1 MTTEAGLE
9 YRALLPLAW
18 QEGQPSPQQISE
30 WMRENI
36 TALHA
41 IAALEGPSHEREL
54 DRTAGVDYTAA
65 RLEAKMDL
73 LMQWVG
79 KLLLAQHP
87 LPPATEVVLGSKSVS
102 WKCPIALKPGQFGV
116 LSLYLA
122 PRLPMPLIFPVQIQ
136 SWAAGQ
142 AQAQLLQLSDDT
154 QDALDRTLFRY
165 HRRALQAR
173 SGRV

>member
-18 QEGQPSPQQISE
+18 QDGQASPQQISD
-30 WMRENI
+30 WMRENV

-54 DRTAGVDYTAA
+54 DRTANVDYTAA
-65 RLEAKMDL
+65 RLEAKVDL
-73 LMQWVG
+73 LMQWMG
-79 KLLLAQHP
+79 KLLIAQHP
-87 LPPATEVVLGSKSVS
+87 LPPATEVVLGAKSIV
-102 WKCPIALKPGQFGV
+102 WKCPIALKSGQFGV
-116 LSLYLA
+116 LSIYLA
-122 PRLPMPLIFPVQIQ
+122 PRLPMPLVFPVQIKGT
-136 SWAAGQ
+136 ADGQ
-142 AQAQLLQLSDDT
+142 VQAQLLHLSEEA

-165 HRRALQAR
+165 HRRALHAR

>member
-1 MTTEAGLE
+1 MTTEPGLE
-9 YRALLPLAW
+9 YRAFLPLAW
-18 QEGQPSPQQISE
+18 QDGQASPQQITE
-30 WMRENI
+30 WMRENV

-65 RLEAKMDL
+65 RLEAKVDL
-73 LMQWVG
+73 MLQWVG
-79 KLLLAQHP
+79 KLLVAQHP
-87 LPPATEVVLGSKSVS
+87 LPPATEVMLGSQTVS
-102 WKCPIALKPGQFGV
+102 WKCPIDLKPGQHGV

-122 PRLPMPLIFPVQIQ
+122 PRMPMPLVFQVQIQ
-136 SWAAGQ
+136 SCAAGQ
-142 AQAQLLQLSDDT
+142 AQAQLLQLSEEA

>member
-1 MTTEAGLE
+1 MTTKAGLE

-18 QEGQPSPQQISE
+18 QDGQPSPQQISD
-30 WMRENI
+30 WMRENV

-41 IAALEGPSHEREL
+41 IAALEGPTHEREL

-87 LPPATEVVLGSKSVS
+87 LPPATEVLLGAKSIS

-116 LSLYLA
+116 LSIYLA

-136 SWAAGQ
+136 TCAAGQ
-142 AQAQLLQLSDDT
+142 AQAQLLHMSEEA
-154 QDALDRTLFRY
+154 QDSLDRTLFRY
-165 HRRALQAR
+165 HRRALHAR

>member
-9 YRALLPLAW
+9 YRAVLPLAW
-18 QEGQPSPQQISE
+18 QDGQPAPQQIAE

-41 IAALEGPSHEREL
+41 IAALEGPGHEREL
-54 DRTAGVDYTAA
+54 DRTANVDHTTA

-122 PRLPMPLIFPVQIQ
+122 PRLPMPLMFPVQIQ
-136 SWAAGQ
+136 SCAGGQ
-142 AQAQLLQLSDDT
+142 AQAQLLHLSDDA
-154 QDALDRTLFRY
+154 QDGLDRTLFRY